1 MEINP
6 SSLDFFPCLME
17 KYHDKIVT
25 PYKSGE
31 ELLNGLKDLYC
42 FEPIDYEKG
51 MIEMRGFVVK
61 KNNTRERST
70 AYLLKLNNS
79 SELFYKYHTAR
90 FFPRSRI
97 ILLIDK
103 DKDEFIANDHLF
115 QTKINILRGIN
126 KEDVD
131 NFTQEFKVYLNLFYL
146 YDVALENDNIPN

>member
-17 KYHDKIVT
+17 KYHNKIVI

-31 ELLNGLKDLYC
+31 ELLGVLKDLYC
-42 FEPIDYEKG
+42 FEPIDYEEA
-51 MIEMRGFVVK
+51 MIEMRGFVVE

-70 AYLLKLNNS
+70 VYLLKLNNS

-103 DKDEFIANDHLF
+103 DKDEFISNDHLF

-146 YDVALENDNIPN
+146 YDLALENDNMLN